1 MLVKHKYVKRISYW
15 KRILTLNF
23 GMFKF
28 VVHVYTNATVYDCDI
43 CIRCAHESQKTDTS
57 DEMRLRVFI
66 TRAMLSYGSVRY
78 FITNILLPAVTHSS
92 FLVEESSA
100 VKRVHN
106 SRSIEQHFR
115 VEIETRS
122 DSVLDSCF
130 RESKNFAFLFC
141 PEIIASIDNFFSW
154 DKNARKFIEDTQSE
168 KEKEKTRKCHQ
179 SRNESRFNRYKE
191 TTSCLE
197 ALYYYE
203 RKQIIVRR
211 VQIYSRIY

>member
-1 MLVKHKYVKRISYW
+1 
-15 KRILTLNF
+15 
-23 GMFKF
+23 MFKF
-28 VVHVYTNATVYDCDI
+28 DVVHVYTNATVYDCDI
-43 CIRCAHESQKTDTS
+43 CIRCAHESQKRTQVMKWDCAYLLPAPCCLMEAS
-57 DEMRLRVFI
+57 D
-66 TRAMLSYGSVRY
+66 
-78 FITNILLPAVTHSS
+78 ILLQILLSAVTHSS